1 MVVRIAGVV
10 GVLLA
15 CVGCEVAEAPPL
27 REDARDTSRET
38 EVSSAETE
46 VSSSEDTSAE
56 PETEDTITETET
68 ETEPEPEDT
77 SPETED
83 TSPETAD
90 TSPEPETADT
100 SAEPETDD
108 TSDAAAC
115 QVTTTIT
122 APVSSPHV
130 TTCSEVVY
138 ATDPPTSGPHYPI
151 WAKWQTYAAPVP
163 RGFYVHNLEH
173 GGVVIAYRCP
183 DGCDAELAALATM
196 VASLPADP
204 LCALGVE
211 RRVIVTPDP
220 LLATRFAVVAWGAS
234 LVADCVDVPAF
245 AAFIDARYATGPEN
259 TCADGVDVTVP
270 DLGTYCPPD

>member
-1 MVVRIAGVV
+1 M
-10 GVLLA
+10 
-15 CVGCEVAEAPPL
+15 
-27 REDARDTSRET
+27 
-38 EVSSAETE
+38 
-46 VSSSEDTSAE
+46 
-56 PETEDTITETET
+56 
-68 ETEPEPEDT
+68 
-77 SPETED
+77 
-83 TSPETAD
+83 
-90 TSPEPETADT
+90 
-100 SAEPETDD
+100 
-108 TSDAAAC
+108 
-115 QVTTTIT
+115 
-122 APVSSPHV
+122 